1 MKTLYL
7 ECNMGAAG
15 DMLMA
20 ALTELMPDKDVFVKE
35 LNNKSVD
42 ELNNEL
48 VAAKKELFNL
58 RFQNAT
64 NQLDNT
70 SRIKE
75 VRRNIARI
83 QTAMSKERK
92 AN

>member
-1 MKTLYL
+1 MTKEFMK
-7 ECNMGAAG
+7 GIAG
-15 DMLMA
+15 MSMA
-20 ALTELMPDKDVFVKE
+20 E
-35 LNNKSVD
+35 LND
-42 ELNNEL
+42 EL

>member
-1 MKTLYL
+1 MKTNKYVEDLQKKSD
-7 ECNMGAAG
+7 A
-15 DMLMA
+15 
-20 ALTELMPDKDVFVKE
+20 ELAQ
-35 LNNKSVD
+35 
-42 ELNNEL
+42 EL
-48 VAAKKELFNL
+48 VDAKKELFNL

-70 SRIKE
+70 ARIKE

-83 QTAMSKERK
+83 QTVITQKSKA